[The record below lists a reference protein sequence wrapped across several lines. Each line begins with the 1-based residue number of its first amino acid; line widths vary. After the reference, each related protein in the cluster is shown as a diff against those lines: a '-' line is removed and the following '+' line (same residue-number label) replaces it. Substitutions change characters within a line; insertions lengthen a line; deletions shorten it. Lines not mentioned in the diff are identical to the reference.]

1 MINVEFN
8 YQHNITRIQANLN
21 DSYELI
27 INKFI
32 NKTNLNINNICFL
45 CNGKYLNNN
54 ETLQEIMNSH
64 NLNNKIV
71 VLVLPINSSINI
83 ENNIVKKSND
93 IICPQC
99 KEICKYDIKNYK
111 IKLYDC
117 KNGHSIENIKLS
129 DFEFTQN
136 IDLSQIKCDKCKI
149 KNKSNTFNNEFY
161 ICLDCKMNLCVLCK
175 SIHDNS
181 HRFINYDDKNY
192 ICNKNNEI
200 YKEFCEDCKKDLCLS
215 CKNEHKYH
223 NTISYKEK
231 SIDIKSLRKKMGL
244 LNNDINKFKENI
256 NKTITKL
263 KKIME
268 NMDIFYNINKS
279 ILNIYENNNNR
290 NYYLLENLNNANNS
304 IDKEIENIRFKYN
317 YGNNLNQMLYLYSEM
332 MDENIE
338 VEIKYKLNNINQ
350 ENLKILNNH
359 FINNNIYK
367 CKIIYENEEY
377 DLKENLNELG
387 FDYSHK
393 NSLTIKIR
401 GINNVTDLSCMFK
414 ECKTLISISD
424 TSKWD
429 TSNITNMTR
438 LFNKCSLLSSLPDLS
453 KWDVSNVIDIS
464 HMFSWCR
471 ELIYIPD
478 ISNWDISNVISLDAL
493 FNECNSLKSLPDISK
508 WDTSNVTK
516 MSSMFYDCVS
526 LLSLPDISLWN
537 TSNAFNMNNMF
548 RGCSSLIS
556 LPDIS
561 KWDISNVTTKNY
573 MFSGC
578 KKSLNIPAEF
588 K

>member
-8 YQHNITRIQANLN
+8 YQQIITIIQANLN
-21 DSYELI
+21 DSYEQIL
-27 INKFI
+27 NKFI

-54 ETLQEIMNSH
+54 ETFQEIMNSH

-117 KNGHSIENIKLS
+117 KNGHSMKNIKLT

-192 ICNKNNEI
+192 IC
-200 YKEFCEDCKKDLCLS
+200 
-215 CKNEHKYH
+215 KNEHIYH
-223 NTISYKEK
+223 NILSYKEK
-231 SIDIKSLRKKMGL
+231 SIDIKSLRKKMDL

-279 ILNIYENNNNR
+279 ILNIYESKYNR
-290 NYYLLENLNNANNS
+290 NYYLLENLNNVNNS

-332 MDENIE
+332 MD
-338 VEIKYKLNNINQ
+338 
-350 ENLKILNNH
+350 
-359 FINNNIYK
+359 
-367 CKIIYENEEY
+367 
-377 DLKENLNELG
+377 
-387 FDYSHK
+387 
-393 NSLTIKIR
+393 T
-401 GINNVTDLSCMFK
+401 
-414 ECKTLISISD
+414 
-424 TSKWD
+424 
-429 TSNITNMTR
+429 
-438 LFNKCSLLSSLPDLS
+438 
-453 KWDVSNVIDIS
+453 
-464 HMFSWCR
+464 
-471 ELIYIPD
+471 
-478 ISNWDISNVISLDAL
+478 
-493 FNECNSLKSLPDISK
+493 
-508 WDTSNVTK
+508 
-516 MSSMFYDCVS
+516 
-526 LLSLPDISLWN
+526 
-537 TSNAFNMNNMF
+537 
-548 RGCSSLIS
+548 
-556 LPDIS
+556 
-561 KWDISNVTTKNY
+561 
-573 MFSGC
+573 
-578 KKSLNIPAEF
+578 
-588 K
+588 